1 MSTDVNTYWTP
12 GQWTGQNV
20 AALVA
25 VIAALGLSTVTRAHL
40 MPVSILICCVVN
52 GLLGLRRNRVLGAV
66 GFVSGLGL
74 ILGTGLM
81 IVLTWRWG
89 RTRNA

>member
-1 MSTDVNTYWTP
+1 MRTDVNTYWTP

-20 AALVA
+20 AAVVA
-25 VIAALGLSTVTRAHL
+25 VIAAMGLSLVTRTHL
-40 MPVSILICCVVN
+40 AAVALLICCVVN

-66 GFVSGLGL
+66 GFVSGLVF
-74 ILGTGLM
+74 IIGTGFM
-81 IVLTWRWG
+81 IMLTWRWG